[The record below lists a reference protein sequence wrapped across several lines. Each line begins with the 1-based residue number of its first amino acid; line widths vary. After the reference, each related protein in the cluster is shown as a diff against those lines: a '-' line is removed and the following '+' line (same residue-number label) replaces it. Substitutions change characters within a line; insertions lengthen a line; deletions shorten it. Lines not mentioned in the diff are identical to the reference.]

1 VRRLVAFALAFALVA
16 PAVALALPLG
26 QALHKAAP
34 PAGSESLP
42 AALQNVEIE
51 EKLGAKLPAAASF
64 TTQDGAPVRFG
75 DLVHGER
82 PVVVAL
88 VYYSCPMLCGLVLT
102 GVARAM
108 RETGLELGKDFDAVT
123 VSFDPRDTTKLA
135 AERQRGYLQAFGKPE
150 AKRAWT
156 FLTGREPDIKAVA
169 DAVGFRYAYDER
181 TKQYAHAAAIF
192 VLTPDGRVSRYLYG
206 VEFPAK
212 DLRLAL
218 VEASA
223 GRVGTSFDRLLLTC
237 YRYDPASRTYVPYAL
252 GFVRVSML
260 GVLGALGIMLGVFW
274 RRELRQK
281 RLDRDGRA
289 KGRPDEADPER
300 AGGLGGPAKAV
311 PPARSQPDE
320 ADPERAGGPGGL
332 HPPGAMPSRRP
343 TRPENIP

>member
-1 VRRLVAFALAFALVA
+1 VRRLALALALALALGA
-16 PAVALALPLG
+16 PALAQALPLG
-26 QALHKAAP
+26 QALHKPVP
-34 PAGSESLP
+34 PVGAGQSLP

-51 EKLGAKLPAAASF
+51 EQLGAKLPMGARF

-75 DLVHGER
+75 ELVRGER

-150 AKRAWT
+150 ARRAWT
-156 FLTGREPDIKAVA
+156 FLTGQEPDIRAVA
-169 DAVGFRYAYDER
+169 EAVGFRYAYDER

-192 VLTPDGRVSRYLYG
+192 ILTPDGRVSRYLYG
-206 VEFPAK
+206 IEYPSK

-223 GRVGTSFDRLLLTC
+223 GRIGTSFDRLLLTC

-252 GFVRVSML
+252 GFVRISML
-260 GVLGALGIMLGVFW
+260 GVLGALGLMLGVFW
-274 RRELRQK
+274 RREL
-281 RLDRDGRA
+281 
-289 KGRPDEADPER
+289 KGRRR
-300 AGGLGGPAKAV
+300 AGDAGSAPA
-311 PPARSQPDE
+311 P
-320 ADPERAGGPGGL
+320 
-332 HPPGAMPSRRP
+332 RRP
-343 TRPENIP
+343 RREGLR